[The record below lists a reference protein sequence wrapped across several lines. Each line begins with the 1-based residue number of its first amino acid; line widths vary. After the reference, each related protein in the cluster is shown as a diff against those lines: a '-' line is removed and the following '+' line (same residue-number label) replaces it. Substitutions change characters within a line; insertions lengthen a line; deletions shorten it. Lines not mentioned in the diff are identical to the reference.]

1 MDSITPLPINQPAPD
16 FSLPD
21 LSGVNHR
28 LEEFPGRVVILNFW
42 SAYCPWV
49 ESADQELLS
58 YLAGWGEAVVLW
70 SVASNTN
77 EPDELLAQAAAK
89 RGLPGVL
96 RDEGH
101 QVADLY
107 GAQITPHL
115 YVIDTQGVLRYQGA
129 LDDVSF
135 RQREPTRF
143 FLRQA
148 VESVLA
154 GRRPDPAE
162 TSPYGCTLVRFVPDA

>member
-1 MDSITPLPINQPAPD
+1 MDSVTPLPINQPAPE

-21 LSGVNHR
+21 LSGVHHR
-28 LEEFPGRVVILNFW
+28 LEESRGRVVILNFW
-42 SAYCPWV
+42 SAECPWV
-49 ESADQELLS
+49 ERADQELLS

-77 EPDELLAQAAAK
+77 EPDELLAQASAE

-135 RQREPTRF
+135 RQREPNRF
-143 FLRQA
+143 YLRQA
-148 VESVLA
+148 VEAVLA
-154 GRRPDPAE
+154 GRHPQPAE
-162 TSPYGCTLVRFVPDA
+162 TTPYGCTLVRFVPDA